1 MSKELTL
8 SIVDQSPV
16 RKNESAAQA
25 LQESIQLAKRAE
37 QLGYSRYW
45 VAEHHNT
52 GSFAG
57 TAPELLISQIAT
69 QTEKIR
75 VGSAGIMLPHYSAL
89 KVAELFSIL
98 ESFFPGR
105 IDLGLGR
112 APGSDQL
119 TAAALAYPQP
129 LNDASKFPQQVL
141 DLIGFLSGTLQSDHP
156 FATVQA
162 QPGPARNSIPSIWL
176 LGSSNYSAQ
185 LAASLGLPFAFADFF
200 GTTGDYGPLITELYR
215 QEFKPSGILSEPKCN
230 VSLQVICAETN
241 EEAQFLGA
249 SRNINKIVQS
259 RGRPSGL
266 LDPQEANNYPLTPAE
281 QTYVSR
287 LTASY
292 IDGDTSYV
300 KEKILEAA
308 ERYGTSD
315 VGIVTICH
323 SFSDRIRSY
332 ELIADAFDLD
342 NRDAPISSHQIREGR
357 PK

>member
-1 MSKELTL
+1 MSNELTL

-16 RKNESAAQA
+16 RKNGSAAQA
-25 LQESIQLAKRAE
+25 LNESVQLARHAE
-37 QLGYSRYW
+37 QLGYTRYW

-57 TAPELLISQIAT
+57 TAPEILITQIASHT
-69 QTEKIR
+69 QSIR
-75 VGSAGIMLPHYSAL
+75 VGSAGVMLPHYSAL
-89 KVAELFSIL
+89 KVAEQFSIL

-119 TAAALAYPQP
+119 TAAALAYPRAM
-129 LNDASKFPQQVL
+129 NDASMFPQQVL
-141 DLIGFLSGTLQSDHP
+141 DLMGFLSGTLQPDHP
-156 FATVQA
+156 FANVQA
-162 QPGPARNSIPSIWL
+162 QPGQLIDSIPSVWL

-200 GTTGDYGPLITELYR
+200 GTTGDYGPLVTELYR
-215 QEFKPSGILSEPKCN
+215 QEFKPSGLLSKPKCN

-241 EEAQFLGA
+241 EKARFLGS

-259 RGRPSGL
+259 RGKPLGL
-266 LDPQEANNYPLTPAE
+266 LDPEEANDYPLTDSE
-281 QTYVSR
+281 QRYVSR
-287 LTASY
+287 VTASY

-300 KEKILEAA
+300 KDKILETA

-332 ELIADAFDLD
+332 ELIADAFGL
-342 NRDAPISSHQIREGR
+342 NGSKIEKTGYEVSEGR
-357 PK
+357 LK